1 MATPGIRDFEFK
13 EATCSVDFS
22 YWMVQYEAYLKS
34 AFLDYTIP
42 DEDLYAGNSLLQC
55 CGHHIQSVLQANDAN
70 YMLLPYSAM
79 KAILI
84 ERYLIQ
90 NERIDQYRLACM
102 RIEESESLQDY
113 IARLRPMASVIN
125 KVDSDKVIINKLIND
140 PSVTELQHGKVLDK
154 LLKPSVTL
162 KSLIEWSNAEGMKN
176 TLKTNSIINSTC
188 LINRLEVPKPSYRDD
203 RSRSNSNSSQGSNS
217 GKTFASRP
225 TLNKPR
231 MCYFCGYDFPHRNNS
246 KCPALNA
253 ECGTCRA
260 KGHYTKCCPTITN
273 KPLPLKRVRQIQMYD
288 EPEND
293 PNNRQV
299 SVIRINS
306 VNSKRCPNQLVL
318 LENGVVAVCTMDT
331 GAEINVLSTQT
342 YKTNKHLLPKLKP
355 CEYRIM
361 AYNSTICV
369 PTLGKCVINI
379 TWQGKTQPVEFVVID
394 SSKQV
399 DNLISFKTMTDFD
412 VDFNE
417 IFKIQQKQ
425 QSDTTQHKFK
435 VFPLTAKNRLLTD
448 EALREFILKEYGVL
462 FEKRVGLVP
471 NFEVTIPYNKNMI
484 PIKCPPQFIAMKM
497 LNATK
502 GKLDKWQNDDIVEPI
517 SYSNFITWI
526 SSLNPV
532 EKEHGKPAGSILT
545 ADDIRITCN
554 CKNVNK
560 AILREPSSLL
570 PNQQQIEY
578 DLNGAI
584 IFSKLDVRDAFS
596 MLPLSEETKQ
606 LFTFS
611 TPWGLYRLK
620 RLVQGVCVS
629 SEIYQQYMTE
639 NFKDIRF
646 VKTCIDDFLI
656 YGKCIPPKEHQ
667 CDINN
672 KPSLETQKFLQENI
686 ELMKNK
692 TNNAIIHHNDALFKS
707 LDRCLE
713 LNMTLNAD
721 KCQFGITSAKGV
733 TFYGNHISKHGFK
746 PTADKMEAFKN
757 SSNPNN
763 KSELRSLLG
772 MATHLSK
779 RLPEMCQNTPLLNN
793 LLKKYEE
800 FNWTE
805 AHTQEVKDLKAT
817 LICDF
822 LRHFDETL
830 ETHIYVDAGPHGI
843 GTIMTQIDKEGKEWL
858 IACGSHAFSDLEKR
872 FSQVEKETLAPV
884 WALLHYKYQL
894 LGNDNFTI
902 YSDNEAVVRI
912 LSTESKP
919 KPTTSLRILS
929 WISKISGYTYK
940 IRHVPGKLNIADYVS
955 RCHNSSKSPDFDG
968 LKTIYKLAIN
978 HIETTVKI
986 NSTIL
991 LNQADSIKINDIITH
1006 TESDVSINEVKE
1018 HIINGKTLNTNN
1030 KYHRI
1035 IDDLSI
1041 HDTGLLMKDY
1051 KIVLPES
1058 LQNQAITIAHLGHLG
1073 VNKCIDLI
1081 RRRYYFNNIDSKIR
1095 NHIKSCI
1102 GCEAN
1107 TGKTQNQ
1114 PMIINDIPKTNDELY
1129 SIDFSSKTPSNNYI
1143 LAVTNERSRY
1153 KFMKFSRGLT
1163 SKNAID
1169 ILSKLFKEIG
1179 YPQNIKSDNGPAFR
1193 SAEFARFCTTNNINH
1208 IKITPLYP
1216 PANGLCENSMK
1227 LINKSVRVAKS
1238 LSLATNKTHNW
1249 QTILDQALK
1258 AYRAATHNSTGYTP
1272 NELMGYKDEINL
1284 ENYRPVTII
1293 NENKLKSK
1301 DLESKEKS
1309 KHYND
1314 LSKHAIESNI
1324 VENDLVLHKW
1334 LITEKY
1340 QPRFDPIPYKVIKLN
1355 GNMAIVQRPSGTPLT
1370 RNLSHFKKF
1379 ETNNTNVNQ
1388 LIRLQQTI
1396 VCCPVID
1403 PLLQFRLRKIAAQE
1417 AAAAAIIA
1425 SNALISPQTTDDQA
1439 SNIRQKLPNT
1449 TPLASIETQAT
1460 NLDNANELKLAQQKK
1475 QKEDLLKIIAATE
1488 ASIEKVKK
1496 SNQAQTIQ
1504 KDKLEMERLKE
1515 IQMKQVIENEREL
1528 KELNEHARKLQVQ
1541 HGKLRKQS
1549 NTLDESFKNSDTSLY
1564 TTALEQQQEINS
1576 TKSAQTQ
1583 NNDDTE
1589 EDTFDEDENN
1599 TTQVHKSPE
1608 VTKEADKKESPT
1620 TSTSKQPSAIAK
1632 LAINNKEYQ
1641 GKPPPILNETR
1652 SGASKLAD

>member
-1 MATPGIRDFEFK
+1 MATPGIKDFEFK

-34 AFLDYTIP
+34 AFLDITIP
-42 DEDLYAGNSLLQC
+42 DEDLHAGNSLLQC

-79 KAILI
+79 KRILV

-102 RIEESESLQDY
+102 RIDENESLQDY

-125 KVDSDKVIINKLIND
+125 KTDSDKVIIGKLIND

-176 TLKTNSIINSTC
+176 TLKTSSIVNNTC
-188 LINRLEVPKPSYRDD
+188 LVSRLEVPKPSYRDD

-225 TLNKPR
+225 TSNAPR
-231 MCYFCGYDFPHRNNS
+231 MCYFCGYEFPHRNNS

-253 ECGTCRA
+253 ECGTCRT
-260 KGHYTKCCPTITN
+260 KGHYTKCCPTITH
-273 KPLPLKRVRQIQMYD
+273 KPLPQKRVRQLQTYD

-299 SVIRINS
+299 AVIRINS
-306 VNSKRCPNQLVL
+306 VTSRRCPNQLVL

-342 YKTNKHLLPKLKP
+342 YKSNKHLLPKLKP

-361 AYNSTICV
+361 AYNGTTNV
-369 PTLGKCVINI
+369 PTLGKCEINL
-379 TWQGKTQPVEFVVID
+379 TWQGKTQLVEFVVID
-394 SSKQV
+394 SNKQV

-417 IFKIQQKQ
+417 IFKIQEKQ
-425 QSDTTQHKFK
+425 QTKITKQNFN

-448 EALREFILKEYGVL
+448 EALREFILKDYGVL

-471 NFEVTIPYNKNMI
+471 NFEVNIPYDKNLK
-484 PIKCPPQFIAMKM
+484 PVKCPPQFIAMKM

-502 GKLDKWQNDDIVEPI
+502 AKLDKWQFDDIVEPI

-545 ADDIRITCN
+545 SEDIRITCN

-560 AILREPSSLL
+560 AIIREPSSLL

-596 MLPLSEETKQ
+596 MLPLNEETKQ

-656 YGKCIPPKEHQ
+656 YGKCIPAKQHQ
-667 CDINN
+667 CDKHNE
-672 KPSLETQKFLQENI
+672 PSLATQKFLQENI
-686 ELMKNK
+686 ELMKDK
-692 TNNAIIHHNDALFKS
+692 TNNAILHHNEALFKS

-721 KCQFGITSAKGV
+721 KCQFGITSDKGV

-746 PTADKMEAFKN
+746 PTADKMEAFSN
-757 SSNPNN
+757 SKNPNN

-779 RLPEMCQNTPLLNN
+779 RLPEMSQNTPLLNN

-843 GTIMTQIDKEGKEWL
+843 GTIMTQIDENGKEWL

-912 LSTESKP
+912 LSPESKP

-929 WISKISGYTYK
+929 WIAKISGYTYK
-940 IRHVPGKLNIADYVS
+940 IKHVPGKLNIADYVS
-955 RCHNSSKSPDFDG
+955 RCHNSSKSPDFEG
-968 LKTIYKLAIN
+968 LRTIYNLALN
-978 HIETTVKI
+978 HMETTLKI
-986 NSTIL
+986 NSVILSNQPNSITI
-991 LNQADSIKINDIITH
+991 DEIITH
-1006 TESDVSINEVKE
+1006 TASDNTLNEIKA
-1018 HIINGKTLNTNN
+1018 HIISGQDLKTNN

-1035 IDDLSI
+1035 IDELSI
-1041 HDTGLLMKDY
+1041 HDTGLLMKDH
-1051 KIVLPES
+1051 KIVLPDS
-1058 LQNQAITIAHLGHLG
+1058 LQNLAITIAHLGHLG
-1073 VNKCIDLI
+1073 INKCIDII
-1081 RRRYYFNNIDSKIR
+1081 RRRYYFEGIDSKIR
-1095 NHIKSCI
+1095 NHIKNCI
-1102 GCEAN
+1102 GCETN

-1114 PMIINDIPKTNDELY
+1114 PMIINELPKTNDELY

-1169 ILSKLFKEIG
+1169 ILTKLFKEIG
-1179 YPQNIKSDNGPAFR
+1179 FPQNIKSDNGPAFK
-1193 SAEFARFCTTNNINH
+1193 SAEFARFCETNNIKH

-1227 LINKSVRVAKS
+1227 LINKSIRVAKS
-1238 LSLATNKTHNW
+1238 LTLATNKTHNW
-1249 QTILDQALK
+1249 QTILDLALK
-1258 AYRAATHNSTGYTP
+1258 AYRAATHSSTGYSP
-1272 NELMGYKDEINL
+1272 NELMGYNDEIDL
-1284 ENYRPVTII
+1284 ANYTPAAVI
-1293 NENKLKSK
+1293 NEDLLKK
-1301 DLESKEKS
+1301 NDLKSKEKS
-1309 KHYND
+1309 KFYND
-1314 LSKHAIESNI
+1314 LNKHAIESNI
-1324 VENDLVLHKW
+1324 MENDLVLHKW

-1340 QPRFDPIPYKVIKLN
+1340 QPRFDPIPYKVIKIN
-1355 GNMAIVQRPSGTPLT
+1355 GNMAIVQRPLGKPLT
-1370 RNLSHFKKF
+1370 RNISHFKKF
-1379 ETNNTNVNQ
+1379 TPNEKNVSQ
-1388 LIRLQQTI
+1388 LIKLQQTI
-1396 VCCPVID
+1396 VCCPIID

-1417 AAAAAIIA
+1417 AAAAALVA
-1425 SNALISPQTTDDQA
+1425 AATSTTSQA
-1439 SNIRQKLPNT
+1439 TATQVQHMTT
-1449 TPLASIETQAT
+1449 TPPTPQLID
-1460 NLDNANELKLAQQKK
+1460 LNELKLAKQRK

-1488 ASIEKVKK
+1488 ESIDKVRKT
-1496 SNQAQTIQ
+1496 NQAQTSQ
-1504 KDKLEMERLKE
+1504 KDQIEARQLKKST
-1515 IQMKQVIENEREL
+1515 IKTGSRE
-1528 KELNEHARKLQVQ
+1528 
-1541 HGKLRKQS
+1541 
-1549 NTLDESFKNSDTSLY
+1549 
-1564 TTALEQQQEINS
+1564 
-1576 TKSAQTQ
+1576 
-1583 NNDDTE
+1583 
-1589 EDTFDEDENN
+1589 
-1599 TTQVHKSPE
+1599 
-1608 VTKEADKKESPT
+1608 
-1620 TSTSKQPSAIAK
+1620 
-1632 LAINNKEYQ
+1632 
-1641 GKPPPILNETR
+1641 
-1652 SGASKLAD
+1652 